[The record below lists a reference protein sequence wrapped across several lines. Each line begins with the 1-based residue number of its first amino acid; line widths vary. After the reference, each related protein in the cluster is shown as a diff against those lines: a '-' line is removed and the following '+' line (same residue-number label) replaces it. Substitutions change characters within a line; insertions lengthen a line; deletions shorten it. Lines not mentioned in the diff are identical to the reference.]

1 MRLKSLEILGF
12 KSFPDKTHLDF
23 ASGIT
28 ALLGPNGC
36 GKSNVVDAIKWV
48 VGEQSAKALRAERMD
63 DVIFNG
69 SESRKALNVSEI
81 TLVISQDGSELPLDV
96 SEVAIRRRLYRSGES
111 EYFINN
117 VAVRL
122 REIRELLF
130 DTGIGKSAYSI
141 MEQGKI
147 DQILSNR
154 PEERRQVFEEA
165 AGITKFRVKGLEA
178 ERKLEKTRENVRQVG
193 GILGEVRRSYESLR
207 TQAQKTESYR
217 ELREKIF
224 ATELD
229 IQLLRLRSLTERK
242 GELEGGLQERQERR
256 EALRAEIESVRGSIE
271 RSIDEVNSMET
282 NLVEN
287 QKKLYRLDLERQGK
301 ANQIKILGERIH
313 EVERQVRSAED
324 RYGSLERKLAQSR
337 EEQKARSESLHE
349 LEGMLRDVES
359 NIDAFVK
366 DIHRFEERI
375 TLNDQEISGLV
386 EEASRQEE
394 SAESL
399 RVELRRLTDDIVT
412 ELDQRLRE
420 LGYSAQDRE
429 RAETAINSLLET
441 LRIQMVGKQ
450 RLLEDVDSLQG
461 VGPGEEQKVLASL
474 QGFLAESLERLEDLA
489 SCFAEYRRS
498 TPAFLEEFL
507 APEGIITRKRELDR
521 ALTDTAERIS
531 RLREKAESLRK
542 ENNDLN
548 LRIGDYRHTL
558 EELRVNRARMY
569 TQRSGLQGE
578 IGRLQRD
585 IDEQQLQVQD
595 SRKEIDRSRERL
607 QEIHEQIEGL
617 RAESAALDQ
626 QNRGVRDELTAL
638 EKEIRQQN
646 SGLAQ
651 TEESLKK
658 KTRALEELHGQIEAL
673 QVNLAEVRAE
683 IRNLYETFREMYS
696 RELSEFEPRMYEVAG
711 QMKELRSRLA
721 SEREALRAL
730 GQVNLMA
737 PEEYAEVSERYRFL
751 SGQLEDLNQA
761 SQDLKKI
768 TEEIQTESSELFL
781 ESYATI
787 RKNFHLMFR
796 RLFGGGRAELKLL
809 DPGNVLESGIEIFAQ
824 PPGKKLESINLL
836 SGGERTLTAIALL
849 FSFYMVRPSP
859 FCILDEIDAALDDQ
873 NISRFL
879 HLLKEFASAS
889 QFIIVTHNKK
899 TIASAD
905 SLLGITM
912 EESGISKIITLRL
925 EHKVEEKTYA

>member
-23 ASGIT
+23 AAGIT

-36 GKSNVVDAIKWV
+36 GKSNVVDSIRWV
-48 VGEQSAKALRAERMD
+48 VGEQSAKALRAERME
-63 DVIFNG
+63 DVLFNG
-69 SESRKALNVSEI
+69 SESRKALNVADI
-81 TLVISQDGSELPLDV
+81 TLVISQDGTELPLDV

-122 REIRELLF
+122 REVRELFF

-147 DQILSNR
+147 DQVLSNK

-165 AGITKFRVKGLEA
+165 AGITKFRAKGFEA
-178 ERKLEKTRENVRQVG
+178 ERKLEKTRENMRQVS
-193 GILGEVRRSYESLR
+193 GILGEVRRSYEALKA
-207 TQAQKTESYR
+207 QARKTESYR

-229 IQLLRLRSLTERK
+229 IQLLRLRSLNERK
-242 GELEGGLQERQERR
+242 DGLEAGLRNRQERKD
-256 EALRAEIESVRGSIE
+256 ALREDIESVRGTIE

-282 NLVEN
+282 SLVDN

-301 ANQIKILGERIH
+301 ANQIKILGDRIH
-313 EVERQVRSAED
+313 ELERQVHSGEERFTF
-324 RYGSLERKLAQSR
+324 LERKLAQSR
-337 EEQKARSESLHE
+337 EEQTARSESLDE
-349 LEGMLRDVES
+349 LERMLGDVEG
-359 NIDAFVK
+359 NIDSFVK
-366 DIHRFEERI
+366 DIQRYQERI
-375 TLNDQEISGLV
+375 TLNDQEVSTLA
-386 EEASRQEE
+386 EESSRQEE
-394 SAESL
+394 RAESL
-399 RVELRRLTDDIVT
+399 RADLRRLTDDIVT

-420 LGYSAQDRE
+420 LGYSAQERE
-429 RAETAINSLLET
+429 RAEASINSLLET
-441 LRIQMVGKQ
+441 LRIQMIGKQ
-450 RLLEDVDSLQG
+450 RLLDDVGSLQA
-461 VGPGEEQKVLASL
+461 VAPGEEQKVLSSL
-474 QGFLAESLERLEDLA
+474 QGFLGESLERLEDLGR
-489 SCFAEYRRS
+489 SFAEYQRS
-498 TPAFLEEFL
+498 TPIFLEEFL
-507 APEGIITRKRELDR
+507 APEGIITRKRELDQAINESVAR
-521 ALTDTAERIS
+521 LS
-531 RLREKAESLRK
+531 SLREKAESLRK
-542 ENNDLN
+542 ENGELN
-548 LRIGDYRHTL
+548 LRIGEYRHTL

-569 TQRSGLQGE
+569 TQRSGLQAE

-585 IDEQQLQVQD
+585 IDEQELQVQD
-595 SRKEIDRSRERL
+595 SRKEIERSQLRL
-607 QEIHEQIEGL
+607 QEIQEQIEGL
-617 RAESAALDQ
+617 KAESSALEA
-626 QNRGVRDELTAL
+626 QNRGVREQLAVL

-651 TEESLKK
+651 TEESLKR
-658 KTRALEELHGQIEAL
+658 KTRSLEQLHREIEGL

-683 IRNLYETFREMYS
+683 IRNLYETFQEMHS
-696 RELSEFEPRMYEVAG
+696 RELGEFESRMYEVAG
-711 QMKELRSRLA
+711 QLKELRGRLA
-721 SEREALRAL
+721 SEREALKGL

-751 SGQLEDLNQA
+751 SGQLEDLERA
-761 SQDLKKI
+761 SEDLKKV
-768 TEEIQTESSELFL
+768 TEEIRQESSELFL
-781 ESYATI
+781 ESYTTI

-796 RLFGGGRAELKLL
+796 RLFGGGRAELKLV
-809 DPGNVLESGIEIFAQ
+809 DPEKVLESGIEIFAQ

-849 FSFYMVRPSP
+849 FAFYMVRPSP

-879 HLLKEFASAS
+879 HVLKEFASNS
-889 QFIIVTHNKK
+889 QFLIVTHNKK